1 LPGVEAAPPEVA
13 APVDIVA
20 DVELGED
27 RGSLPSSGTC
37 AIAVRGK
44 SKVKIATNKV
54 IADLAN
60 FDASMNA
67 MFADRWLGD
76 EQKIILPIQPPV
88 LPKTLALV
96 PNSSIEVAT
105 CLTLARWSRITRGTT
120 FIVIFSFY
128 KLKRQEAT
136 DKLQLIK
143 AGEAMASG
151 MNSVLEARAR
161 GLEPGVR
168 SQLKIVLAGNPNV
181 GKSVIFNALTGL
193 SADVS
198 NYPGTT
204 IDIARGAFGDH
215 ELVDTPGV
223 YGVSS
228 FNDEERA
235 ARKLIVDAELV
246 VNVVSALSL
255 ERDLFLTLQL
265 IDMGKPMLVVI
276 NQWDEA
282 KHRGLLIDT
291 AMLSESLGVPVITCV
306 AVRKEGI
313 EGIIA
318 NIPHARKGNS
328 DTSLTH
334 LLSPLID
341 RNVPHAHALL
351 VLEGDSQSIE
361 AHAHVVTAIRAERSF
376 NETTSLQPV
385 EQKENHRAD
394 IYRRRRQR
402 VNDVSETC
410 VRSLS
415 KKKTF
420 STKLGRLLLHPLA
433 GTIAAAFICY
443 MIFYQLLGVFVA
455 GTIVEITEKK
465 GMKVYY
471 EPLVRRV
478 AATTFPCTITIENKT
493 FDFPQGTFANN
504 LTGAKLDSALR
515 TTPPGE
521 VKYDFWSHPSAKA
534 VLGNILVGEYGMLT
548 LTVTYLLGLLF
559 PLVLGFYFGLS
570 MLEDSGYL
578 PRLAVLVD
586 RVLNKVGLNGRAII
600 PLILGL
606 GCVTMATITTRLL
619 STRRE
624 KLIATALLGVAIPCS
639 AQLGVVSGTLAQ
651 IGGLYA
657 WAIYGAIVTTILA
670 TTGVALN
677 MVLPGKS
684 DALIMDLPPMR
695 LPRIDNVLKKTWSKS
710 WNFLKEAT
718 KPFFI
723 AGFAVSVAHMS
734 GLLSLFVNALQPIT
748 VSWLHLPSD
757 PRIAT
762 TFVLGIV
769 RRDFASF
776 GLTEVSMTAAQA
788 LTAMI
793 VITLFVPC
801 IATVG
806 VMTKERGPKV
816 AFTIWIGSWIAAFLI
831 GGLLSFALPPVF
843 KLLGM

>member
-1 LPGVEAAPPEVA
+1 MTAA
-13 APVDIVA
+13 I
-20 DVELGED
+20 
-27 RGSLPSSGTC
+27 
-37 AIAVRGK
+37 
-44 SKVKIATNKV
+44 NKV
-54 IADLAN
+54 VE
-60 FDASMNA
+60 S
-67 MFADRWLGD
+67 
-76 EQKIILPIQPPV
+76 P
-88 LPKTLALV
+88 
-96 PNSSIEVAT
+96 
-105 CLTLARWSRITRGTT
+105 SRG
-120 FIVIFSFY
+120 
-128 KLKRQEAT
+128 Q
-136 DKLQLIK
+136 
-143 AGEAMASG
+143 
-151 MNSVLEARAR
+151 
-161 GLEPGVR
+161 EPGVR

-204 IDIARGAFGDH
+204 IDIARGTVGEH

-235 ARKLIVDAELV
+235 ARRLIVDAEVV

-265 IDMGKPMLVVI
+265 IDMGKPLLVVI
-276 NQWDEA
+276 NQWDET
-282 KHRGLLIDT
+282 KDRGILIDT
-291 AMLSESLGVPVITCV
+291 TTLGEQLGVPVITCV
-306 AVRKEGI
+306 AVKKEGI
-313 EGIIA
+313 SNIVA
-318 NIPHARKGNS
+318 NLPQARRGKS
-328 DTSLTH
+328 DATLAT
-334 LLSPLID
+334 LLSPLEEQNIP
-341 RNVPHAHALL
+341 RAHALL
-351 VLEGDSQSIE
+351 ILEGDSQSAD
-361 AHAHVVTAIRAERSF
+361 AHAQTLAAVRAEQSLKGTSELQSG
-376 NETTSLQPV
+376 ETN
-385 EQKENHRAD
+385 KNHRQD
-394 IYRRRRQR
+394 IYKRRRQR
-402 VNDVSETC
+402 VNEISETC
-410 VRSLS
+410 VKSLS
-415 KKKTF
+415 KKKTI
-420 STKLGRLLLHPLA
+420 STKLGRLLLHPVA
-433 GTIAAAFICY
+433 GTVAAAFVCY

-455 GTIVEITEKK
+455 GTVVELTEKK

-471 EPLVRRV
+471 EPLVRRI
-478 AATTFPCTITIENKT
+478 AATTFPCTITVKDKK
-493 FDFPQGTFANN
+493 FDFPQGTFANQVA
-504 LTGAKLDSALR
+504 TTTLDAELKSAA
-515 TTPPGE
+515 PASVE
-521 VKYDFWSHPSAKA
+521 YDFWSHPSARA
-534 VLGNILVGEYGMLT
+534 VMGNILVGEYGMLT

-570 MLEDSGYL
+570 ILEDSGYL

-624 KLIATALLGVAIPCS
+624 KIIATALLGVAIPCS

-657 WAIYGAIVTTILA
+657 WAIYGAIVTSILA

-695 LPRIDNVLKKTWSKS
+695 LPRMDNVMKKTWSKS
-710 WNFLKEAT
+710 WAFLKEAT

-723 AGFAVSVAHMS
+723 AGFAVSVAHMT
-734 GLLSLFVNALQPIT
+734 GLLSMFVNALQPIT
-748 VSWLHLPSD
+748 VAWLHLPSD

-776 GLTEVSMTAAQA
+776 GLTEVPMTAAQA

-806 VMTKERGPKV
+806 VMTKERGPKI
-816 AFTIWIGSWIAAFLI
+816 AFTIWIGSWIAAFII
-831 GGLLSFALPPVF
+831 GGLLSMALPPVF

>member
-1 LPGVEAAPPEVA
+1 MA
-13 APVDIVA
+13 
-20 DVELGED
+20 
-27 RGSLPSSGTC
+27 T
-37 AIAVRGK
+37 AI
-44 SKVKIATNKV
+44 
-54 IADLAN
+54 
-60 FDASMNA
+60 
-67 MFADRWLGD
+67 
-76 EQKIILPIQPPV
+76 
-88 LPKTLALV
+88 
-96 PNSSIEVAT
+96 
-105 CLTLARWSRITRGTT
+105 
-120 FIVIFSFY
+120 
-128 KLKRQEAT
+128 
-136 DKLQLIK
+136 
-143 AGEAMASG
+143 
-151 MNSVLEARAR
+151 NSVEKSAAR
-161 GLEPGVR
+161 GRGHEPGLR
-168 SQLKIVLAGNPNV
+168 TKLKIVLAGNPNV

-204 IDIARGAFGDH
+204 IDIARGTVGEH

-235 ARKLIVDAELV
+235 ARRLIVDAELV

-265 IDMGKPMLVVI
+265 IDMGKPLLVVI

-291 AMLSESLGVPVITCV
+291 AMLSEKLGVPVITCV

-318 NIPHARKGNS
+318 NLPHARKGKCE
-328 DTSLTH
+328 TSLTQ
-334 LLSPLID
+334 LLAPYLQQSVSQP
-341 RNVPHAHALL
+341 HALL
-351 VLEGDSQSIE
+351 ILEGDTESID
-361 AHAHVVTAIRAERSF
+361 AHVHAITTIKAERNF
-376 NETTSLQPV
+376 AETAELQSQ
-385 EQKENHRAD
+385 ECKENHRQN
-394 IYRRRRQR
+394 IYSRRRQR
-402 VNDVSETC
+402 VNEVSETC
-410 VRSLS
+410 VRSTS

-420 STKLGRLLLHPLA
+420 STKLGRLLLHPVA
-433 GTIAAAFICY
+433 GTIAAAFVCY

-455 GTIVEITEKK
+455 GTVVEITEKK

-478 AATTFPCTITIENKT
+478 AATTFPCTITIENRT
-493 FDFPQGTFANN
+493 FDFPQGSFANQLASAN
-504 LTGAKLDSALR
+504 LESALK
-515 TTPPGE
+515 TVSPNE

-548 LTVTYLLGLLF
+548 LTITYLIGLLF

-657 WAIYGAIVTTILA
+657 WAIYCAIITTILA

-695 LPRIDNVLKKTWSKS
+695 LPRMDNVLKKTWSKS
-710 WNFLKEAT
+710 WSFLKEAT
-718 KPFFI
+718 KPFLI
-723 AGFAVSVAHMS
+723 AGFAVSVAHMT
-734 GLLSLFVNALQPIT
+734 GLLTLFVNALQPIT

-776 GLTEVSMTAAQA
+776 GLTEVPMTAAQA

-816 AFTIWIGSWIAAFLI
+816 AFTIWIGSWIAAFII
-831 GGLLSFALPPVF
+831 GGLLSIALPPVF
-843 KLLGM
+843 NLFGL

>member
-1 LPGVEAAPPEVA
+1 MAT
-13 APVDIVA
+13 
-20 DVELGED
+20 
-27 RGSLPSSGTC
+27 GT
-37 AIAVRGK
+37 
-44 SKVKIATNKV
+44 
-54 IADLAN
+54 
-60 FDASMNA
+60 
-67 MFADRWLGD
+67 
-76 EQKIILPIQPPV
+76 
-88 LPKTLALV
+88 
-96 PNSSIEVAT
+96 
-105 CLTLARWSRITRGTT
+105 
-120 FIVIFSFY
+120 
-128 KLKRQEAT
+128 
-136 DKLQLIK
+136 
-143 AGEAMASG
+143 
-151 MNSVLEARAR
+151 NSVLGSKSR
-161 GLEPGVR
+161 GLEPAVR
-168 SQLKIVLAGNPNV
+168 SQMKVVLAGNPNV

-204 IDIARGAFGDH
+204 IDIARGAYGEH

-228 FNDEERA
+228 FNDEEKA
-235 ARKLIVDAELV
+235 ARRLIVDAELV
-246 VNVVSALSL
+246 INVVSALSL

-265 IDMGKPMLVVI
+265 IDMGKPMVVVI

-291 AMLSESLGVPVITCV
+291 AKLSETLDVPVITCV

-313 EGIIA
+313 E
-318 NIPHARKGNS
+318 NIGAHLSLAKKGKS
-328 DTSLTH
+328 DASLTE
-334 LLSPLID
+334 LLTPYIEQKVS
-341 RNVPHAHALL
+341 HAHALL
-351 VLEGDSQSIE
+351 ILEGDAQSIE
-361 AHAHVVTAIRAERSF
+361 AHAHAITAIRAERSF
-376 NETTSLQPV
+376 TETTALQPA
-385 EQKENHRAD
+385 EQRSNHRQD

-402 VNDVSETC
+402 VNEISEIC
-410 VRSLS
+410 VRSTS

-420 STKLGRLLLHPLA
+420 STKLGRLLLHPVA
-433 GTIAAAFICY
+433 GTVAAAFVCY

-455 GTIVEITEKK
+455 GTVVEITEKK

-478 AATTFPCTITIENKT
+478 AATTFPCTITIGNKT
-493 FDFPQGTFANN
+493 FDFPQGTFANPLVSAN
-504 LTGAKLDSALR
+504 LD
-515 TTPPGE
+515 TTLKSVPANE
-521 VKYDFWSHPSAKA
+521 VNYQFWSHPSAKA

-624 KLIATALLGVAIPCS
+624 KIIATALLGVAIPCS
-639 AQLGVVSGTLAQ
+639 AQLGVVSGTLAK

-657 WAIYGAIVTTILA
+657 WAVYGAIVTTILA

-695 LPRIDNVLKKTWSKS
+695 FPRMDNVLKKTWSKS
-710 WNFLKEAT
+710 YAFLKEAT

-723 AGFAVSVAHMS
+723 AGFAVSVAHMT
-734 GLLSLFVNALQPIT
+734 GLLTLFVNALQPIT
-748 VSWLHLPSD
+748 VAWLHLPSD

-776 GLTEVSMTAAQA
+776 GLTEVPMTAAQA

-806 VMTKERGPKV
+806 VMTKERGPKI
-816 AFTIWIGSWIAAFLI
+816 AFTIWIGSWIAAFVI
-831 GGLLSFALPPVF
+831 GGLLSIALPPVF

>member
-1 LPGVEAAPPEVA
+1 M
-13 APVDIVA
+13 
-20 DVELGED
+20 
-27 RGSLPSSGTC
+27 
-37 AIAVRGK
+37 
-44 SKVKIATNKV
+44 ATG
-54 IADLAN
+54 ID
-60 FDASMNA
+60 
-67 MFADRWLGD
+67 
-76 EQKIILPIQPPV
+76 
-88 LPKTLALV
+88 
-96 PNSSIEVAT
+96 
-105 CLTLARWSRITRGTT
+105 
-120 FIVIFSFY
+120 
-128 KLKRQEAT
+128 
-136 DKLQLIK
+136 
-143 AGEAMASG
+143 
-151 MNSVLEARAR
+151 SVLEARPR

-168 SQLKIVLAGNPNV
+168 SHLKIVLAGNPNV

-204 IDIARGAFGDH
+204 IDIAHGSFGEH

-228 FNDEERA
+228 FNDEEKA

-255 ERDLFLTLQL
+255 ERDLFLTQQM
-265 IDMGKPMLVVI
+265 IDMGKRMLVVI

-291 AMLSESLGVPVITCV
+291 ATLSEMLGVPVITSV
-306 AVRKEGI
+306 AVCKEGI

-318 NIPHARKGNS
+318 NIPNARKGKCEPS
-328 DTSLTH
+328 
-334 LLSPLID
+334 LSPLLAPLLDCNI
-341 RNVPHAHALL
+341 PQAHAILI
-351 VLEGDSQSIE
+351 LEEDNQSIE
-361 AHAHVVTAIRAERSF
+361 AHAHVITALKAERSLGE
-376 NETTSLQPV
+376 NALGQML
-385 EQKENHRAD
+385 EQKQSHRAD
-394 IYRRRRQR
+394 IYRCRRQR
-402 VNDVSETC
+402 VNEVAEVC
-410 VRSLS
+410 VKSLS

-420 STKLGRLLLHPLA
+420 STKLGRLLLHPVA
-433 GTIAAAFICY
+433 GTIAAAFVCY
-443 MIFYQLLGVFVA
+443 MIFYQLLGVFAA
-455 GTIVEITEKK
+455 GTVVDITEKK

-471 EPLVRRV
+471 EPLIRRV
-478 AATTFPCTITIENKT
+478 AASTFPCTITIEDRT

-504 LTGAKLDSALR
+504 LASAKLDSALK
-515 TTPPGE
+515 TAAPAE
-521 VKYDFWSHPSAKA
+521 VKYDFWSHPSAKS

-651 IGGLYA
+651 IGGLSA
-657 WAIYGAIVTTILA
+657 WAIYGAIVTSILA

-695 LPRIDNVLKKTWSKS
+695 LPRLDNVLKKTWSKS

-723 AGFAVSVAHMS
+723 AGFAVSIAHMT
-734 GLLSLFVNALQPIT
+734 GILSLFVNALQPIT
-748 VSWLHLPSD
+748 VSWLHLPAD

-831 GGLLSFALPPVF
+831 GGLLSMALPPVF